1 MSALPPKADI
11 GVDGCDVRF
20 VPLTDSC
27 GATIRISFS
36 EGRLVSELHAN
47 KGRSSMQTRHPFP
60 IAVSC
65 RFIARLPGTRHG
77 ARRVENLPR
86 P

>member
-1 MSALPPKADI
+1 MMWRNLVVKIWQLTP
-11 GVDGCDVRF
+11 GENTMTVDGNRLGHLIF
-20 VPLTDSC
+20 RAAAT
-27 GATIRISFS
+27 GTIRA
-36 EGRLVSELHAN
+36 LVHLAARAE
-47 KGRSSMQTRHPFP
+47 
-60 IAVSC
+60 IADL